1 MKDFAQDSSL
11 RQNIKAVASFVTKV
25 LKALSK
31 RSKER
36 KERLAKIESAGEK
49 EFIESAL
56 GFLEER
62 FNAKVAVYNEEDRE
76 RFDPK
81 HRATLAMPGQPA
93 IYIE

>member
-1 MKDFAQDSSL
+1 MKT
-11 RQNIKAVASFVTKV
+11 VAGFVPKV
-25 LKALSK
+25 LKTLSK
-31 RSKER
+31 MPKER
-36 KERLAKIESAGEK
+36 KERLAQIESAGEK

-62 FNAKVAVYNEEDRE
+62 FDAKVAVYGEEDQE

-81 HRATLAMPGQPA
+81 NRAALAMPGQPA